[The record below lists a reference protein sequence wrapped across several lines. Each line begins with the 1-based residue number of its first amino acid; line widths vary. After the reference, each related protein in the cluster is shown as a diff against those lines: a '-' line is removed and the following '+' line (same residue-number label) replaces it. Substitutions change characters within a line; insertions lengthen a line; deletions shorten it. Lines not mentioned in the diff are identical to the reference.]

1 MIRITPNEIAE
12 MIWITPN
19 EILDW
24 SELPQM
30 QFYMIEG
37 GLRVLFSVSQ

>member
-12 MIWITPN
+12 MIRITPN
-19 EILDW
+19 EKLDW

-37 GLRVLFSVSQ
+37 GLGVLFSVSQ